1 MNTRFAWGIVFTIV
15 VGLTVD
21 AHGAAWSQPAVNVL
35 AAVVFG
41 ALLWRSSSAD
51 RVSYF
56 VCLVLATVG
65 EVFLALI
72 WGLYDY
78 RLGNLPLFVPPGH
91 VLLYALG
98 RWLADRV
105 PMRTCIV
112 VCALVVLAGGVL
124 AFEGRD
130 ELSAPLALL
139 FLVCMR
145 YGPAPRLYAV
155 MFVLALAMEL
165 LGTGLG
171 NWTWRPETPWF
182 HWTTLNPP
190 FAAGAFYCVLD
201 LLVGKWGRANGASLA
216 RAKI

>member
-1 MNTRFAWGIVFTIV
+1 M
-15 VGLTVD
+15 
-21 AHGAAWSQPAVNVL
+21 NVL
-35 AAVVFG
+35 AAVMFG
-41 ALLWRSSSAD
+41 ALLRASSSAD
-51 RVSYF
+51 RISYL

-105 PMRTCIV
+105 PMRACIV
-112 VCALVVLAGGVL
+112 VCALVVLAGGIL
-124 AFEGRD
+124 AFEGSD

-139 FLVCMR
+139 FLLCMR

-182 HWTTLNPP
+182 HWSTLNPP